1 MANAVASFLD
11 RRIDARAT
19 PLAVGDVLVVALLL
33 TGGTVHHN
41 GVDFVLSN
49 PAYLAGVL
57 APFLVGWVVAAPLLG
72 AYAPGATE
80 TAKAAVPL
88 ALRSWVVADVVGLA
102 LRATPLFHGGVEL
115 SFAAVTLLVGAVG
128 LTVWRVLFFQLR

>member
-11 RRIDARAT
+11 RRIDARAA
-19 PLAVGDVLVVALLL
+19 PIAVGDVLVVALLMTL
-33 TGGTVHHN
+33 GTVRHN
-41 GVDFVLSN
+41 GLDFVLSH
-49 PAYLAGVL
+49 PVYLGGVL

-88 ALRSWVVADVVGLA
+88 ALRSWVAADAVGLA

-115 SFAAVTLLVGAVG
+115 SFALVTLFVGSVG
-128 LTVWRVLFFQLR
+128 LSVWRILFFRLR